1 MRSLESPPD
10 SAASQES
17 ERFATPLGDTI
28 RQIRLTKNLTLEKL
42 AADSG
47 LTKQAVRRIE
57 TGAVANASI
66 GSLVS
71 IAEALG
77 LRVGVLLF
85 LAERGVGKDPSLVG
99 HEVEARLPDLGL
111 RPDGAASHRQRFSV
125 DAKHAV
131 GEQERW

>member
-10 SAASQES
+10 PEASQES
-17 ERFATPLGDTI
+17 EGFATPLGDTI

-66 GSLVS
+66 GSLVA

-77 LRVGVLLF
+77 LRVGTLLF
-85 LAERGVGKDPSLVG
+85 LAERGIEKDPALIG
-99 HEVEARLPDLGL
+99 HEVEAQLPDLWY
-111 RPDGAASHRQRFSV
+111 RTTSSV
-125 DAKHAV
+125 RSGKS
-131 GEQERW
+131 G